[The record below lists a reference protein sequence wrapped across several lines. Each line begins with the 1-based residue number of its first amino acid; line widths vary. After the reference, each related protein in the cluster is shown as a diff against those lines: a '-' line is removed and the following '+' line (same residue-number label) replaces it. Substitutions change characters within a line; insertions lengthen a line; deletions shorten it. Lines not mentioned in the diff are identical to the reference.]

1 MAQKGVVQFRIV
13 PCPNCQD
20 GSSTECGYYGPGS
33 SGHSTTDAS
42 LPYDGLCEG
51 WGKLLICYEC
61 MQIGQC
67 NFFGDNTVQ
76 CRYCKQKFPMK

>member
-61 MQIGQC
+61 MQIG
-67 NFFGDNTVQ
+67 NAISLVIIRSNVATVN
-76 CRYCKQKFPMK
+76 RSSL